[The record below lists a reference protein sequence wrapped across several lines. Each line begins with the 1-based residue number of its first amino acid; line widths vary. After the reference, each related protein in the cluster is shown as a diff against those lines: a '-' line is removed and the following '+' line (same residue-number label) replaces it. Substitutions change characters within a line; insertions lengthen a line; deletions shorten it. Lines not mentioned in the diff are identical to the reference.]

1 MSSVMSAGYELSPQ
15 QKLFFARARERLTA
29 GIAVLIE
36 GRISPGKIRDVV
48 QTLIA
53 RHEILRTTFQ
63 RRTGMKF
70 PFQVVNEKGRL
81 VWEEINLS
89 AISTDEQQSRVS
101 ALLRDSAWVS
111 IEKGPVVRGQLMKT
125 GSNRH
130 VLALAFSALCV
141 DDASLNQLLKE
152 FTSVYA
158 GKELVNEA
166 LQYADYSEWQSE
178 VLGSNDQ
185 QAAEFW
191 ARSEF
196 ESLPALSVPFERNG
210 PSGEAVWDSVGI
222 PLNLAVEAEASEF
235 LFAAWQAFLGR
246 ISGRQEFVSGF
257 LSDGRNHEEFS
268 TGMGLFVRPLPIKA
282 NLEGNSSFGEHLR
295 EAQASVAAALDLQDH
310 FSAERIAGHVPAGFS
325 FYELPQKA
333 TAGDVAISEL
343 ARIMPSAAF
352 RLQLRCVG
360 NSAVL
365 QAALDYDPNCFHTET
380 IVQLAER
387 FAVFAKAAQAEPT
400 APISALPIMTPE
412 ERRQILVEF
421 NRTAAE
427 YPAEYPQDKCVH
439 ELFEAQ
445 AAQYPGRPALRFGER
460 ELTYAEL
467 NREANRIAH
476 VLRSHGVGPNV
487 PVALCLERSAE
498 MITALLGILKA
509 GGCYVPLVPD
519 NPKPRLAHQLA
530 ETAAPVILTEEKHLA
545 NLPEFRGKI
554 ICLDRDR
561 SSLAGAPDSNPDV
574 KVSSQDLVYVIYT
587 SGSTGTP
594 KGVAVRHFNLVNYS
608 HFISHRLKLNEHRE
622 GLNFATVSTI
632 SADLGNTCIF
642 PSLISGGCLHVIGFE
657 TAMSPTLLGDYVTA
671 HPVDVLKIT
680 PSHFSSLLNAEN
692 GDALLPRKYLILGG
706 EATRWDLV
714 KRIQRATKC
723 ALLNH
728 YGPTEATVGC
738 CTFSADSDVRAW
750 EPATLPIGK
759 PIANDEIYIVDSLMQ
774 PTPIGVAGEL
784 CIGGTGLAQ
793 GYLNQ
798 PQQTAARFVDN
809 PFSSDP
815 DARIYRTGDLA
826 RFLPDGNIEFLG
838 RIDAQV
844 KIRGFRVEPA
854 EIESVLRTHPS
865 VDQAAIVSYE
875 SDPGEKKLA
884 AYVVSRSQIR
894 TEDLRAFLGQELPEY
909 MVPSAFVLVNSL
921 PLTSNGKLDLRA
933 LPKPEQQAPVCES
946 VAPRNAEE
954 EKLAMIWREVLKRD
968 AVGVNDNFFELGG
981 HSLLATQII
990 SRIRSTFRVQMPL
1003 HSFLQSPTIASLA
1016 KQIGNCPAIESEE
1029 EEMARL
1035 LRELEGISDEE
1046 AERLLSTEL
1055 QKNTDRAGR

>member
-1 MSSVMSAGYELSPQ
+1 MSAGYELSPQ
-15 QKLFFARARERLTA
+15 QKLFFAQAREKLTG
-29 GIAVLIE
+29 GIAILIE
-36 GRISPGKIRDVV
+36 GSISPGKIRDIV

-70 PFQVVNEKGRL
+70 PFQVVNEKGDL
-81 VWEEINLS
+81 AWEEIDLS
-89 AISTDEQQSRVS
+89 AVSTDQQHSRIS
-101 ALLRDSAWVS
+101 ALLAHSSWLN
-111 IEKGPVVRGQLMKT
+111 IEKGPVIRGQLVKL

-130 VLALAFSALCV
+130 VLALAFSALCT
-141 DDASLNQLLKE
+141 DDASLNLLVKE

-158 GKELVNEA
+158 GEELVEEA

-178 VLGSNDQ
+178 ILDSNDQ

-191 ARSEF
+191 ARTEF
-196 ESLPALSVPFERNG
+196 ESLPALSVPFERTG
-210 PSGEAVWDSVGI
+210 RSAEGWDSIELPLKLTAGEAGER
-222 PLNLAVEAEASEF
+222 AF

-257 LSDGRNHEEFS
+257 LSDGRNHDEFS
-268 TGMGLFVRPLPIKA
+268 TGMGLFARPLPRTA
-282 NLEGNSSFGEHLR
+282 NVDGNLSFGEHLHR
-295 EAQASVAAALDLQDH
+295 VQASTATALDFEDH
-310 FSAERIAGHVPAGFS
+310 FSADRIADHIPVGFS
-325 FYELPQKA
+325 FCELAQKV
-333 TAGDVAISEL
+333 TAANVAISEL
-343 ARIMPSAAF
+343 VRIMPSAAF
-352 RLQLRCVG
+352 RLQLRCVA
-360 NSAVL
+360 NSAAVH
-365 QAALDYDPNCFHTET
+365 AVLDYNKNHFHRET
-380 IVQLAER
+380 VVQLADR
-387 FAVFAKAAQAEPT
+387 FAVFAKAARAEPSS
-400 APISALPIMTPE
+400 AISALPIMTPE
-412 ERRQILVEF
+412 ERHQIVVEF

-427 YPAEYPQDKCVH
+427 YPQDSCIH
-439 ELFEAQ
+439 ELFEAR
-445 AAQYPGRPALRFGER
+445 AALHPGRPALRFGER

-476 VLRSHGVGPNV
+476 VLRSHGVGPNI

-509 GGCYVPLVPD
+509 GGCYVPLIPD
-519 NPKPRLAHQLA
+519 NPKPRLSHQLA
-530 ETAAPVILTEEKHLA
+530 ETGAPVILTEEKHLS
-545 NLPEFRGKI
+545 NLPEVKGKI

-561 SSLAGAPDSNPDV
+561 DLLASASDSNPDV
-574 KVSSQDLVYVIYT
+574 KMSAQDLVYVIYT
-587 SGSTGTP
+587 SGSTGSP

-608 HFISHRLKLNEHRE
+608 HFISRRLKLDDHRD

-657 TAMSPTLLGDYVTA
+657 TAMAPALFVAYAAA
-671 HPVDVLKIT
+671 HPIDVLKIT
-680 PSHFSSLLNAEN
+680 PSHLSSLLNGES
-692 GDALLPRKYLILGG
+692 GDAILPRKYLILGG

-714 KRIQRATKC
+714 ERIQRANKC

-738 CTFSADSDVRAW
+738 CTFNADSDVRAW

-759 PIANDEIYIVDSLMQ
+759 PIANDEIYIVNSLIQ
-774 PTPIGVAGEL
+774 PVPIGVAGEL
-784 CIGGTGLAQ
+784 CIGGAGLAQ
-793 GYLNQ
+793 GYLKQ
-798 PQQTAARFVDN
+798 PTQTAERFVRN

-815 DARIYRTGDLA
+815 DARVYRTGDLA
-826 RFLPDGNIEFLG
+826 RFLPDGNIEFMG

-854 EIESVLRTHPS
+854 EIESVLRRHPS
-865 VDQAAIVSYE
+865 VDHAAIVSYE

-884 AYVVSRSQIR
+884 AYVVSKSQIR
-894 TEDLRAFLGQELPEY
+894 TEDLRAFLAQELPEY
-909 MVPSAFVLVNSL
+909 MVPSAFVLVDSL

-933 LPKPEQQAPVCES
+933 LPKPEQQVPVRES
-946 VAPRNAEE
+946 VAPRNPEE
-954 EKLAMIWREVLKRD
+954 EKLALIWREVLKRD
-968 AVGVNDNFFELGG
+968 SVGVTDNFFELGG

-990 SRIRSTFRVQMPL
+990 SRIRNTFRVQMPL

-1016 KQIGNCPAIESEE
+1016 EQIGSCPAIESEE

-1035 LRELEGISDEE
+1035 LQELEGISDEE
-1046 AERLLSTEL
+1046 AERLLTTEL
-1055 QKNTDRAGR
+1055 QKNTDRTGR